1 MGKFKV
7 ISSTLTGM
15 FKGKNY
21 KKDDEISEAA
31 FGPSLTKSL
40 VSRGFL
46 KEIKEEKVVLV
57 FSKLTVAELK
67 EKIIEL
73 GAEPVD
79 GKKADLIKQLEDL
92 V

>member
-40 VSRGFL
+40 VIRGFL
-46 KEIKEEKVVLV
+46 EEIKEEKVS
-57 FSKLTVAELK
+57 FSSLKKDELK
-67 EKIIEL
+67 EKVIEL

-79 GKKADLIKQLEDL
+79 GKKADLLKQLEDL